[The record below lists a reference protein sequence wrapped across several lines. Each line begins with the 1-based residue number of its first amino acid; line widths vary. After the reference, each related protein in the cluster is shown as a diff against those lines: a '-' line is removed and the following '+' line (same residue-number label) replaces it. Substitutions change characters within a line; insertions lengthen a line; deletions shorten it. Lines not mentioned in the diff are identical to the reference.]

1 MINQS
6 LTKEERDISGFV
18 FYESYFKAI
27 ENLKPRQKLLAY
39 TAIMEYAF
47 MGKMPELDGAAG
59 SLLMVILPN
68 IKNGKQRYAKKVERS
83 RRYCAEMQKAEAVA
97 FEGELSE
104 DDDRS
109 NIKCAKKCSAGEV
122 IIKDNTN
129 TSTNTNTNTSTNTGT
144 SSKDTARK
152 SADRA
157 SPDLKN
163 THAQEAQPC
172 YDIISDYACGDSEL
186 CSLLND
192 WLSIRK
198 ERGQPINSATISL
211 NLQELTRITEG
222 QDKKAYLRE
231 VVRRGWGTFF
241 KLEKNGCD
249 TSFGE
254 RSSGKNR
261 RDDGMFGESSF
272 DLDEF
277 DAFTLGLTRP
287 SPD

>member
-6 LTKEERDISGFV
+6 LTNEERDVSGFV

-27 ENLKPRQKLLAY
+27 ERLKPRQKLLAY

-47 MGKMPELDGAAG
+47 TGKMPELDGAAG

-68 IKNGKQRYAKKVERS
+68 IKNCKQRYVKKVERS
-83 RRYCAEMQKAEAVA
+83 RKYSVEKQKSEAVA
-97 FEGELSE
+97 VQEELSE
-104 DDDRS
+104 DDDMS
-109 NIKCAKKCSAGEV
+109 NLKPAKKTAAGDI

-129 TSTNTNTNTSTNTGT
+129 TSTNTSTDTST
-144 SSKDTARK
+144 SSKKTSRK
-152 SADRA
+152 SADCA

-163 THAQEAQPC
+163 THAPETQSC

-241 KLEKNGCD
+241 KLEKNGCG

-261 RDDGMFGESSF
+261 RDEGMFGESSF